1 DRADREEM
9 FATPRYV
16 IKAGEVAVED
26 GELRRADDGL
36 LLSSRAAFDSE
47 VSTMLAPLFAERYTV
62 AFEHY
67 PVTDGSLREP
77 ARIVEAER

>member
-1 DRADREEM
+1 M

-16 IKAGEVAVED
+16 LKGGELAVED

-36 LLSSRAAFDSE
+36 LLSSRAAFDPD
-47 VSTMLAPLFAERYTV
+47 VSGVLAPLFGERYSV

-67 PVTDGSLREP
+67 PVREPALREP
-77 ARIVEAER
+77 AQIVEASA